1 MNSCKNIFFAA
12 TLALTGAAPLF
23 AGPAVYGEA
32 AAPWTAAQ
40 AVKLPPAITPE
51 FLKEVARN
59 FGPEAA
65 AGLAVKKEKVAA
77 LVNRLKSCGLSAEDL
92 NTADKYFTPDF
103 KAELRRFAEQGC
115 AADVKPSAAASG
127 PAAARSASLDRLET
141 LSVSGSL
148 ATYAGAAKF
157 FDGSASKG
165 AVAVPA
171 AAAAGQS
178 RPSGQA
184 SVQAPA
190 AKPLSSN
197 VPALRSASP
206 VSGGAR
212 IERPA
217 DLGLDGRVNQALAY
231 WTAMRRENWA
241 AYKNGDLSGAAR
253 AKAFLK
259 AAAGGGFGGLLTLSN
274 LPQVEIAAARLG
286 WDSGQGA
293 SAAVIAGDSVKL
305 AFHAGVFALALAPI
319 PISKVLRAAA
329 AGEAWAITMSA
340 AIASGPVNRYVVR
353 VF

>member
-1 MNSCKNIFFAA
+1 MNSCKHILIAA
-12 TLALTGAAPLF
+12 ALALTGAAPLF

-32 AAPWTAAQ
+32 AARWTAGQ

-51 FLKEVARN
+51 FLKEVERG

-65 AGLAVKKEKVAA
+65 AGLAEKKEKVSA
-77 LVNRLKSCGLSAEDL
+77 LVNRLKSCALNAEDL
-92 NTADKYFTPDF
+92 NTANRYFTPDL
-103 KAELRRFAEQGC
+103 KAEIRRFAQQGC
-115 AADVKPSAAASG
+115 AVDVAPPAAASG
-127 PAAARSASLDRLET
+127 SAAARSASLDRLET

-148 ATYAGAAKF
+148 ATYAGAARF

-165 AVAVPA
+165 AAAVPA
-171 AAAAGQS
+171 AAVAGQS
-178 RPSGQA
+178 RPSSQA

-197 VPALRSASP
+197 VPALRAASP
-206 VSGGAR
+206 VSGGAK

-231 WTAMRRENWA
+231 WTALRRENWA
-241 AYKNGDLSGAAR
+241 AYKNGDLTGAAK

-259 AAAGGGFGGLLTLSN
+259 AAVGGGFGGLLTLSN
-274 LPQVEIAAARLG
+274 LPNVETAAARLG

-293 SAAVIAGDSVKL
+293 GAVVLAGDSVKL
-305 AFHAGVFALALAPI
+305 AFHSGVFALALAPI

-340 AIASGPVNRYVVR
+340 AMASGPVNRYVVR